1 MLWAFPL
8 LSDCQAPVILWRV
21 KPRCKVPSQEPEF
34 RGRRAPR
41 LSPFL
46 LVFIADIE
54 GCHNS
59 NGGCSHSC
67 LVSEQG
73 YQCECPRGLVLSED
87 NHTCQGSTCRGL
99 TSALIRASSPPPSP
113 CLPHPDVSR
122 FSPFRTP
129 APSAVCVPASS
140 FWKHSKE
147 KRPKKRLPKKKQKQ
161 FYFAFLKSVV
171 KNV

>member
-113 CLPHPDVSR
+113 CLPHQMCQDSHLSERQLLQQCVSLHL
-122 FSPFRTP
+122 
-129 APSAVCVPASS
+129 PSGNVQ
-140 FWKHSKE
+140 
-147 KRPKKRLPKKKQKQ
+147 KRKDLRKDYQKK
-161 FYFAFLKSVV
+161 LKIFTLLF
-171 KNV
+171 